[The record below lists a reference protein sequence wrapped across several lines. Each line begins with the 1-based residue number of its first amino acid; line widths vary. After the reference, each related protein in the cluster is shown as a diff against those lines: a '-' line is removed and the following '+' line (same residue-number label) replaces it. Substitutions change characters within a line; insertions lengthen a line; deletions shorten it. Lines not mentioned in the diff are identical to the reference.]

1 MPEMWN
7 IAHRGIAVTT
17 VVTIM
22 LLAIVTTTAVAWH
35 GRGRWY

>member
-1 MPEMWN
+1 MWDVS
-7 IAHRGIAVTT
+7 HRGIIVTT

-22 LLAIVTTTAVAWH
+22 LLATVTAAAVAWH